1 MKKFLVLL
9 LGVVMALFCFTSCD
23 VINSVLGGGEDN
35 GVKVYSVEAKFG
47 NSAEVNQWKNIYLV
61 DEDTYILTVN
71 AVDSQ
76 DPDRVTADFYMS
88 GSYELEGNV
97 LTLKAG
103 YGYVFAMSGDTPI
116 QMPVTPGENG
126 TANAMYAA
134 MMGTTGLSFTLNED
148 GTFVPVEA

>member
-9 LGVVMALFCFTSCD
+9 LGVVMALFCLTSCD

-97 LTLKAG
+97 LTLEAG
-103 YGYVFAMSGDTPI
+103 YGYVFAMNGDTPI
-116 QMPVTPGENG
+116 QMPVGPGENG
-126 TANAMYAA
+126 SANAMYAA

-148 GTFVPVEA
+148 GTFAPVEA